1 MQQRYILKAFL
12 SKHWFFIGI
21 AVVSLAAFLFPAVG
35 PVVKKYKILNI
46 GIFLAFLITGL
57 TLDTRTIMDQLK
69 NIRVLLAA
77 LLSSLFLIPLFTWMT
92 ARLVFPDMPDFIIG
106 ATIIAAA
113 PVTIASGTVMTA
125 MALGNVTLS
134 LFICVLCNFAALITM
149 PFMLSFLL
157 RFGQPID
164 LPVFAILNSL
174 IITVLAP
181 TVIGQILQP
190 KLRHL
195 LGSWKQTFS
204 IFSQCV
210 VLLIIYNAVSASSD
224 RITEAGVTIL
234 VLLAFMALL
243 HTMILVFNF
252 GISRLIRL
260 DRPSTSAFTIHT
272 SQKTLTV
279 SYLVWSGYFAAAF
292 PLAMLPGIIYHLIQ
306 MIMDT
311 FVASIFRRQLEKNS
325 RVPGASGDN

>member
-1 MQQRYILKAFL
+1 LILKAFL

-21 AVVSLAAFLFPAVG
+21 AIVSLAAFLFPDVG

-77 LLSSLFLIPLFTWMT
+77 LISSLFLIPVFTWAA

-157 RFGQPID
+157 GFGQPIN

-174 IITVLAP
+174 IITVLVP
-181 TVIGQILQP
+181 TIIGQVLQP

-224 RITEAGVTIL
+224 RITEAGTTIL
-234 VLLAFMALL
+234 VLLAFMVLL

-260 DRPSTSAFTIHT
+260 DQPSTSAFTIHT

-292 PLAMLPGIIYHLIQ
+292 PLAMLPGIVYHLIQ

-311 FVASIFRRQLEKNS
+311 FVARLFRRQTQKKG
-325 RVPGASGDN
+325 RA

>member
-1 MQQRYILKAFL
+1 LKAFL
-12 SKHWFFIGI
+12 SEHWFFIGI

-77 LLSSLFLIPLFTWMT
+77 LISSLFLIPLFTWMT

-292 PLAMLPGIIYHLIQ
+292 PLAMLPGIVYHLIQ

-311 FVASIFRRQLEKNS
+311 FVAGIFRRQAEQAEKNA
-325 RVPGASGDN
+325 RVLRASADD

>member
-1 MQQRYILKAFL
+1 MKLFL
-12 SKHWFFIGI
+12 TKHWFFTGI
-21 AVVSLAAFLFPAVG
+21 ALVSLSAFLFPAIG

-57 TLDTRTIMDQLK
+57 TLDTCTIKDQLK
-69 NIRVLLAA
+69 NIRVLLVA
-77 LLSSLFLIPLFTWMT
+77 LISSLFLIPAFTWMA

-134 LFICVLCNFAALITM
+134 LFICVLCNFAALFTM
-149 PFMLSFLL
+149 PFLLSFLL
-157 RFGQPID
+157 RFGQPIN
-164 LPVFAILNSL
+164 LPVFEIVNIL
-174 IITVLAP
+174 IITVLMP
-181 TVIGQILQP
+181 IIIGQILQP

-195 LGSWKQTFS
+195 LNSWKQTFS

-210 VLLIIYNAVSASSD
+210 VLLIIYNTISASAD
-224 RITEAGVTIL
+224 RITEAGAAIV
-234 VLLAFMALL
+234 VLLIFMILL
-243 HTMILVFNF
+243 HTLILVFNF
-252 GISRLIRL
+252 CISRLILL
-260 DRPSTSAFTIHT
+260 DQPSTSAFTIHT

-279 SYLVWSGYFAAAF
+279 SYLVWAGYFASAF
-292 PLAMLPGIIYHLIQ
+292 PLAMLPGIAYHLTQ

-311 FVASIFRRQLEKNS
+311 FVSRLFRRQAEKNTHT
-325 RVPGASGDN
+325 

>member
-1 MQQRYILKAFL
+1 LKETSILKAFL

-21 AVVSLAAFLFPAVG
+21 AVVGLAAFLFPAVG

-69 NIRVLLAA
+69 NIRVLLAS
-77 LLSSLFLIPLFTWMT
+77 LISSLFLIPAFTWMA
-92 ARLVFPDMPDFIIG
+92 ARLVFPDTPDFIIG

-195 LGSWKQTFS
+195 IGSWKRTFS

-224 RITEAGVTIL
+224 RITEAGMTIL
-234 VLLAFMALL
+234 VLLAFMTML

-252 GISRLIRL
+252 GVSRLIRL
-260 DRPSTSAFTIHT
+260 DQPSISAFTIHT

-279 SYLVWSGYFAAAF
+279 SYLVWSGYFSTAF
-292 PLAMLPGIIYHLIQ
+292 PLAMLPGIVYHLTQ

-311 FVASIFRRQLEKNS
+311 FVARLFRRQAENN
-325 RVPGASGDN
+325 GQT

>member
-1 MQQRYILKAFL
+1 LKAFL

>member
-1 MQQRYILKAFL
+1 MKAFL

-77 LLSSLFLIPLFTWMT
+77 LISSLFLIPVFTWMT

-149 PFMLSFLL
+149 PFILSFLL

-181 TVIGQILQP
+181 TIIGQILQP

-224 RITEAGVTIL
+224 RITDAGAAIF

-292 PLAMLPGIIYHLIQ
+292 PLAMLPGIVYHLIQ

-311 FVASIFRRQLEKNS
+311 FVAGIFRRQVEKTARILRTS
-325 RVPGASGDN
+325 ADI

>member
-1 MQQRYILKAFL
+1 MKAFL

-21 AVVSLAAFLFPAVG
+21 AVVSLAAFLFPAIG

-57 TLDTRTIMDQLK
+57 TLDTRSIMDQLK

-77 LLSSLFLIPLFTWMT
+77 LISSLFLIPVFTWMT

-149 PFMLSFLL
+149 PFMLTFLL

-181 TVIGQILQP
+181 TIIGQIFQP

-224 RITEAGVTIL
+224 RITEAGLTIL

-252 GISRLIRL
+252 CISRLIRL

-279 SYLVWSGYFAAAF
+279 SYLVWSGYFATAF
-292 PLAMLPGIIYHLIQ
+292 PLAMLPGIVYHLVQ

-311 FVASIFRRQLEKNS
+311 FVAGIFRRQAKKNMRTS
-325 RVPGASGDN
+325 

>member
-1 MQQRYILKAFL
+1 ML
-12 SKHWFFIGI
+12 
-21 AVVSLAAFLFPAVG
+21 SLAAFLFPAVG

-77 LLSSLFLIPLFTWMT
+77 LISSLFLIPVFTWIT

>member
-1 MQQRYILKAFL
+1 MEKNILKLFL
-12 SKHWFFIGI
+12 TKHWFFVGI
-21 AVVSLAAFLFPAVG
+21 ALVSLLAFLFPALG

-46 GIFLAFLITGL
+46 GIFLVFLISGL
-57 TLDTRTIMDQLK
+57 TLDTRTILDQLK

-77 LLSSLFLIPLFTWMT
+77 LISSLFLIPVFTWML

-134 LFICVLCNFAALITM
+134 LFICMLCNFAALFTM
-149 PFMLSFLL
+149 PFLLSFLL
-157 RFGQPID
+157 RFDQPID
-164 LPVFAILNSL
+164 LPLFAILNSL
-174 IITVLAP
+174 IITVLIP
-181 TVIGQILQP
+181 IVIGQILQP

-210 VLLIIYNAVSASSD
+210 VLLIIYNAVSASED
-224 RITEAGVTIL
+224 RIAEAGAAIV
-234 VLLAFMALL
+234 VLLIFMILL
-243 HTMILVFNF
+243 HTLILVFNF
-252 GISRLIRL
+252 SISRMIRL
-260 DRPSTSAFTIHT
+260 DQPSTSAFTIHT

-279 SYLVWSGYFAAAF
+279 SYLVWSGYFATAF
-292 PLAMLPGIIYHLIQ
+292 PLAMLPGIVYHLTQ

-311 FVASIFRRQLEKNS
+311 FVARLFRRQAEKTFYN
-325 RVPGASGDN
+325 AKKT

>member
-1 MQQRYILKAFL
+1 MKAFL

>member
-1 MQQRYILKAFL
+1 LKAFL

-21 AVVSLAAFLFPAVG
+21 AMLSLAAFLFPAVG

-77 LLSSLFLIPLFTWMT
+77 LISSLFLIPVFTWIT

>member
-1 MQQRYILKAFL
+1 LKAFL

-77 LLSSLFLIPLFTWMT
+77 LISSLFLIPLFTWMT

-157 RFGQPID
+157 RFGHPID

-181 TVIGQILQP
+181 TVIGQMLQP

-195 LGSWKQTFS
+195 LGSCKQMFS

-279 SYLVWSGYFAAAF
+279 SYVVWSGYFAAAF
-292 PLAMLPGIIYHLIQ
+292 PLAMLPGIVYHLIQ

-311 FVASIFRRQLEKNS
+311 FVAGIFRRQAEKNA
-325 RVPGASGDN
+325 RVPRASADN